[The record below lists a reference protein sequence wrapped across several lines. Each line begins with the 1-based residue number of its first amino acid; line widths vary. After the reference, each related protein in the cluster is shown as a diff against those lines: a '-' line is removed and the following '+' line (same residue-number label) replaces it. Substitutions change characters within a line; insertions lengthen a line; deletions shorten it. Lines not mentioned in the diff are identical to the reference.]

1 MIAKLSNKTEEE
13 LDFIINEAKQCLQ
26 GLSDAVKSVESKIQ
40 YLLNIIIAGNYSL
53 LGIVIFQINEL
64 NFIILLCSIVII
76 IGSILCIHSLF
87 KAIKTEKYYSIGTEP
102 STFLNMENDPFYE
115 NLIGKKAGLCIYLQE
130 RIQENIEKN

>member
-64 NFIILLCSIVII
+64 NR
-76 IGSILCIHSLF
+76 
-87 KAIKTEKYYSIGTEP
+87 Y
-102 STFLNMENDPFYE
+102 
-115 NLIGKKAGLCIYLQE
+115 
-130 RIQENIEKN
+130 